1 MCEICLGIV
10 CDNFAKK
17 KISLKNSEHILR
29 WMVILQ
35 ILHEVWKQNNIISFL
50 LYKLEKYLSK
60 KLQ

>member
-35 ILHEVWKQNNIISFL
+35 ILQ
-50 LYKLEKYLSK
+50 
-60 KLQ
+60 